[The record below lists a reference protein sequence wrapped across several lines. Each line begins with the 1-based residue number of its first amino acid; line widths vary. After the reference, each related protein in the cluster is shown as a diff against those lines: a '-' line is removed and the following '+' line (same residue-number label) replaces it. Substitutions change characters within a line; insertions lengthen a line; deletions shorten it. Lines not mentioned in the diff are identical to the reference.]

1 MEHHCNSSLALLS
14 LILNFGNEIFLAGFL
29 NTQSSNSLP
38 QMCYVSGC
46 VLVCCLCCFFFFFF
60 SICTTVLIF
69 FSSLRFF
76 SLFSS
81 CNVSWPKNPS
91 YSGFIKMSFC
101 SECFLTYFLE
111 TVNQTFFVFQILL
124 FSFTAGEEQ
133 IWSFLL
139 TPNSSSDNFPTIC
152 WELAL

>member
-14 LILNFGNEIFLAGFL
+14 LILNFGNEIFFFSWIFEHPVKQ
-29 NTQSSNSLP
+29 QSPTN
-38 QMCYVSGC
+38 
-46 VLVCCLCCFFFFFF
+46 VLCQWLCSCLLLVLFFGFFFHLHNSFNFFLF
-60 SICTTVLIF
+60 LKV
-69 FSSLRFF
+69 F